1 MNETAFFASRDYM
14 GARGGAG
21 NSENTGNLIYLR
33 PEQIRLPL
41 SQRERKGDSP
51 NAVIRLAESLKK
63 YGVLEP
69 LSVRLVGDAG
79 GFPAYELVSGARRLA
94 AARLAGLP
102 KLPCI
107 VLPQD
112 DKSYAI
118 AGLIGSLRAGALNMF
133 EQASLFRTLL
143 DDFCMTQEEIAR
155 KLSLSQ
161 SAVANKLRLLRF
173 SPEEKMAIL
182 TAKLTERHARA
193 LLRISDSEK
202 RMAILDEVIAQKLN
216 VAATESAID
225 AYLSRKQPAFSAAM
239 DNFSA
244 WQDEKTAEN
253 ERKSRSLLFEKPLS
267 AQGGISSGASFQ
279 INRTGDDGATRTAS
293 SDFFVRESEGAR
305 EEPVFFPRKFALP
318 DLRPLYNSIER
329 TLSIFRKTGETANLA
344 REEDENCFKIVITIP
359 KRA

>member
-1 MNETAFFASRDYM
+1 MQQATYFPQRERA
-14 GARGGAG
+14 
-21 NSENTGNLIYLR
+21 TGNLIYLR
-33 PEQIRLPL
+33 PEQICLPP
-41 SQRERKGDSP
+41 SIHERKGDSP

-69 LSVRLVGDAG
+69 LSVRLTGDAG
-79 GFPAYELVSGARRLA
+79 GFPVYELVAGARRLA
-94 AARLAGLP
+94 AARLVGLT

-118 AGLIGSLRAGALNMF
+118 AGLIGSLRANALNMF

-173 SPEEKMAIL
+173 SPEEKMTIL
-182 TAKLTERHARA
+182 SAGLTERHARA
-193 LLRISDSEK
+193 LLRLPASEK
-202 RMAILDEVIAQKLN
+202 RMAILKEVVAKKLN

-225 AYLSRKQPAFSAAM
+225 AYLSRKTPAFSLVLSP
-239 DNFSA
+239 DG
-244 WQDEKTAEN
+244 EI
-253 ERKSRSLLFEKPLS
+253 S
-267 AQGGISSGASFQ
+267 AQEPAKAIQNLAETPAGTNENVA
-279 INRTGDDGATRTAS
+279 
-293 SDFFVRESEGAR
+293 ESI
-305 EEPVFFPRKFALP
+305 VPRKFAIP
-318 DLRPLYNSIER
+318 DLRPLYNSIDR
-329 TLSIFRKTGETANLA
+329 ALTIFRKTGEAAECA
-344 REEDENCFKIVITIP
+344 REEDGDSVRIVITIP